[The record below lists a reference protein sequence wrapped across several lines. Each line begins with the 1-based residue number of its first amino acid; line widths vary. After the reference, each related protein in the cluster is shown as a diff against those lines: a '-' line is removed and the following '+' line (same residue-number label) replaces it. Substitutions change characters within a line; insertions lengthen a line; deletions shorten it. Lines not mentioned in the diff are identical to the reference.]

1 MPPDVTSSSPGCN
14 WVSIFSC
21 SFCFLRCGAIR
32 RKYMAANM
40 RTSGASCIRADAPPG
55 PAGEAGAAWARNRC
69 NLVIASSGVLKNLK
83 RANKPTQIHKSKPN
97 PLPPEYR
104 KLKTKS
110 ASNWSAAQSEEH
122 YGFKRWGANHFSVD
136 SEGFEKKQPLADD
149 RNIRLMDVIDEAKSM
164 GLKAPLVIRL
174 QDTLRY
180 RVTQIN
186 QAFAK
191 AIKEEG
197 YKGEYR
203 GVFPIKVNQ
212 LREVVDEIVAAGKD
226 FNYGLEAGSKPE
238 LMIALAMHEGAQR
251 LIICNGYKDD
261 DYIRL
266 ALLGRKLGKKIILVV
281 EQLAELDDIIRISQE
296 TGVKPMIGFRAKL
309 QTRGEGKWAMSTGDN
324 AKFGLNTAEILF
336 ACEKLRA
343 VKLQSCLRLV
353 HFHIGSQVPNIITI
367 KNAVI
372 EATRFYCQ
380 LAKMGF
386 PMGYL
391 DVGGGLGV
399 DYDGSRTN
407 FESSMNYSME
417 EYARDVVFNIRE
429 ICAASG
435 VAVPDIVSESGRA
448 IVAPH
453 SLLVVEVFERINKR
467 ESLGHEHQPKE
478 KHKVVEDLE
487 VMLKNKTKLGRL
499 ERFHDALQKKDEAFS
514 LFNLGYLDLEN
525 RAAAESIFWQICEQI
540 AKEGRKTGY
549 QPEELHDLNKL
560 LADQYVCNFSVFQS
574 LLDHWALKQ
583 LFPIAPLYRL
593 NERPTVNA
601 ILVDI
606 TCDSD
611 GKISSFI
618 DLQDTK
624 DYLTLH
630 PLNNKPYYL
639 GVYLTGA
646 YQDIMGD
653 LHNLFGRVNEVHVF
667 LEPDEPNGFYI
678 EEALSG
684 SRIADVIEGV
694 QYQQEDLCRKMK
706 AQIDAA
712 TKKDMVKPREGVR
725 LHELYE
731 SQMLNKTYLN
741 IVPKNGRKKKN
752 GA

>member
-1 MPPDVTSSSPGCN
+1 
-14 WVSIFSC
+14 
-21 SFCFLRCGAIR
+21 
-32 RKYMAANM
+32 
-40 RTSGASCIRADAPPG
+40 
-55 PAGEAGAAWARNRC
+55 
-69 NLVIASSGVLKNLK
+69 LK
-83 RANKPTQIHKSKPN
+83 S
-97 PLPPEYR
+97 
-104 KLKTKS
+104 KS
-110 ASNWSAAQSEEH
+110 ASAWSAAKSEEH
-122 YGFKRWGANHFSVD
+122 YGFKRWGSGHIAVD
-136 SEGFEKKQPLADD
+136 DEGFVNIRPRADD
-149 RNIRLMDVIDEAKSM
+149 RGIRVLDVVDEAVGM
-164 GLKAPLVIRL
+164 GLKAPMVIRF
-174 QDTLRY
+174 QDLLRH
-180 RVTQIN
+180 RVIAIN
-186 QAFAK
+186 ECFAK

-226 FNYGLEAGSKPE
+226 YNYGLEAGSKPE
-238 LMIALAMHEGAQR
+238 LMIALAMHEGSQR
-251 LIICNGYKDD
+251 LIICNGYKDH

-266 ALLGRKLGKKIILVV
+266 ALLGRKLGKKIIIVV
-281 EQLAELDDIIRISQE
+281 EQLAELDDIIRIAAE

-309 QTRGEGKWAMSTGDN
+309 QTRGEGKWAMSSGDN

-336 ACEKLRA
+336 ACEKLKA
-343 VKLQSCLRLV
+343 AKLGSALRLV

-367 KNAVI
+367 KNAVV

-380 LAKMGF
+380 LSRMGF

-391 DVGGGLGV
+391 DVGGGLGI

-417 EYARDVVFNIRE
+417 EYARDVVFNIHE
-429 ICAASG
+429 ICKESNI
-435 VAVPDIVSESGRA
+435 AVPDIVSESGRA

-467 ESLGHEHQPKE
+467 ESLGQQHQPKE
-478 KHKVVEDLE
+478 KHKVVTDLE
-487 VMLKNKTKLGRL
+487 VMFKNKGKLGRL
-499 ERFHDALQKKDEAFS
+499 ERFHDAIQKKEEAFS

-540 AKEGRKTGY
+540 AKEGRDSGY
-549 QPEELHDLNKL
+549 QPEELHDLNTL

-583 LFPIAPLYRL
+583 LFPIAPLHRL
-593 NERPTVNA
+593 NEKPTVNA

-618 DLQDTK
+618 DLQDVN
-624 DYLTLH
+624 DYITLH

-639 GVYLTGA
+639 GIFLTGA

-667 LEPDEPNGFYI
+667 LEDDEPNGFYI

-694 QYQQEDLCRKMK
+694 QYQQEDLCRRMK

-712 TKKDMVKPREGVR
+712 TRKDMVKPREGVR
-725 LHELYE
+725 LLELYE

-741 IVPKNGRKKKN
+741 IEPKNGRKKRTK
-752 GA
+752 

>member
-1 MPPDVTSSSPGCN
+1 MSFSSLRVDDFEKRNEHLTLVTAEKASHNPR
-14 WVSIFSC
+14 
-21 SFCFLRCGAIR
+21 LRL
-32 RKYMAANM
+32 
-40 RTSGASCIRADAPPG
+40 
-55 PAGEAGAAWARNRC
+55 PA
-69 NLVIASSGVLKNLK
+69 L
-83 RANKPTQIHKSKPN
+83 KSKIS
-97 PLPPEYR
+97 
-104 KLKTKS
+104 S
-110 ASNWSAAQSEEH
+110 AWSAAKSEEH
-122 YGFKRWGANHFSVD
+122 FGFKRWGSGHFHVD
-136 SEGFEKKQPLADD
+136 EGGFVNVQPLPEGAS
-149 RNIRLMDVIDEAKSM
+149 IRIMDVIQEAVDM
-164 GLKAPLVIRL
+164 GLRAPMVIRFQDLLRHRVL
-174 QDTLRY
+174 QLN
-180 RVTQIN
+180 QIFN
-186 QAFAK
+186 R
-191 AIKEEG
+191 AIKDEG
-197 YKGEYR
+197 YKGCYR

-212 LREVVDEIVAAGKD
+212 LREVIEEVLDAGKE

-238 LMIALAMHEGAQR
+238 LMIALAMHENNQR

-266 ALLGRKLGKKIILVV
+266 ALLGRKLGKKVILVV
-281 EQLAELDDIIRISQE
+281 EQLAEVDDIIRLSNE
-296 TGVKPMIGFRAKL
+296 TGIKPMIGIRAKL
-309 QTRGEGKWAMSTGDN
+309 LTRGEGKWAMSTGEN

-336 ACEKLRA
+336 AAEKIKA
-343 VKLQSCLRLV
+343 AKLGQCLRLI

-380 LAKMGF
+380 LHKMGF

-391 DVGGGLGV
+391 DVGGGLGI

-429 ICAASG
+429 ICRSAS
-435 VAVPDIVSESGRA
+435 VPEPDIVSESGRA
-448 IVAPH
+448 VVAPH
-453 SLLVVEVFERINKR
+453 SMLVVEVFERINKK
-467 ESLGHEHQPKE
+467 ETLGQQHQPKE
-478 KHKVVEDLE
+478 KDKVVTDLE
-487 VMLKNKTKLGRL
+487 LLLKNKPKLGRL
-499 ERFHDALQKKDEAFS
+499 ERFHDALQKKEEAFS
-514 LFNLGYLDLEN
+514 LFNLGYLDIEN

-540 AKEGRKTGY
+540 DKEGNETGY
-549 QPEELHDLNKL
+549 QPEELHDLKKL

-583 LFPIAPLYRL
+583 LFPIAPLHRL
-593 NERPTVNA
+593 KERPSVNA

-611 GKISSFI
+611 GKISSFV

-630 PLNNKPYYL
+630 PLNGKPYYL
-639 GVYLTGA
+639 GVFLTGA

-694 QYQQEDLCRKMK
+694 QYHQEELCRKMK
-706 AQIDAA
+706 AQIDNA
-712 TKKDMVKPREGVR
+712 TRKDHVKPREGVR
-725 LHELYE
+725 LLQLYE

-741 IVPKNGRKKKN
+741 IEPKKRQKT
-752 GA
+752 

>member
-1 MPPDVTSSSPGCN
+1 MKQPKSSS
-14 WVSIFSC
+14 
-21 SFCFLRCGAIR
+21 
-32 RKYMAANM
+32 
-40 RTSGASCIRADAPPG
+40 
-55 PAGEAGAAWARNRC
+55 
-69 NLVIASSGVLKNLK
+69 
-83 RANKPTQIHKSKPN
+83 
-97 PLPPEYR
+97 
-104 KLKTKS
+104 
-110 ASNWSAAQSEEH
+110 WSAAQSEEL
-122 YGFKRWGANHFSVD
+122 YGFKRWGSGHISVD
-136 SEGFEKKQPLADD
+136 DDGFVTMQPQADE
-149 RNIRLMDVIDEAKSM
+149 RSIRIVDVVNEALTM
-164 GLKAPLVIRL
+164 GLKAPMVIRF
-174 QDTLRY
+174 QDLLRH
-180 RVTQIN
+180 RVIQLN
-186 QAFAK
+186 ELFNK

-197 YKGEYR
+197 YKGSYR

-226 FNYGLEAGSKPE
+226 YNYGLEAGSKPE

-251 LIICNGYKDD
+251 LIICNGYKDH

-281 EQLAELDDIIRISQE
+281 EQLSELDEIIRLSQE
-296 TGVKPMIGFRAKL
+296 TGVKPLIGFRAKL
-309 QTRGEGKWAMSTGDN
+309 QTRGEGKWALSTGEN

-336 ACEKLRA
+336 AIEKLKA
-343 VKLQSCLRLV
+343 AKLTQSLRLV
-353 HFHIGSQVPNIITI
+353 HFHIGSQVPNILTI
-367 KNAVI
+367 KNAVV

-391 DVGGGLGV
+391 DVGGGLGI

-429 ICAASG
+429 ICNAMD
-435 VAVPDIVSESGRA
+435 VDVPDIVSESGRA

-467 ESLGHEHQPKE
+467 ESLGQQHQPEE
-478 KHKVVEDLE
+478 KHKVVQDLE
-487 VMLKNKTKLGRL
+487 TLLKNKTKLGRL

-525 RAAAESIFWQICEQI
+525 RAAAESLFWQICEQI
-540 AKEGRKTGY
+540 AKEGRKAGY
-549 QPEELHDLNKL
+549 QPEELHELNTL

-583 LFPIAPLYRL
+583 LFPIAPLHRL
-593 NERPTVNA
+593 NEKPTVNA

-611 GKISSFI
+611 GKIASFI
-618 DLQDTK
+618 DLQDVK
-624 DYLTLH
+624 DYITLH
-630 PLNNKPYYL
+630 PLNKQPYYL
-639 GVYLTGA
+639 GIFLTGA

-667 LEPDEPNGFYI
+667 LEDDEPNGFYI

-725 LHELYE
+725 LLELYE

-741 IVPKNGRKKKN
+741 IEGKGGKKRKT
-752 GA
+752 

>member
-1 MPPDVTSSSPGCN
+1 MG
-14 WVSIFSC
+14 
-21 SFCFLRCGAIR
+21 LRAPMVIR
-32 RKYMAANM
+32 FQDLLRH
-40 RTSGASCIRADAPPG
+40 R
-55 PAGEAGAAWARNRC
+55 
-69 NLVIASSGVLKNLK
+69 VLKL
-83 RANKPTQIHKSKPN
+83 
-97 PLPPEYR
+97 
-104 KLKTKS
+104 
-110 ASNWSAAQSEEH
+110 
-122 YGFKRWGANHFSVD
+122 
-136 SEGFEKKQPLADD
+136 
-149 RNIRLMDVIDEAKSM
+149 
-164 GLKAPLVIRL
+164 
-174 QDTLRY
+174 
-180 RVTQIN
+180 N
-186 QAFAK
+186 QVFAR

-197 YKGEYR
+197 YEGNYR

-212 LREVVDEIVAAGKD
+212 LREVIEEVLDAGKD

-238 LMIALAMHEGAQR
+238 LMIALAMHENNQR

-266 ALLGRKLGKKIILVV
+266 ALLGRKLGKKVILVV
-281 EQLAELDDIIRISQE
+281 EQLAEVDDIIRLYRE
-296 TGVKPMIGFRAKL
+296 TGIKPIIGIRAKL
-309 QTRGEGKWAMSTGDN
+309 LTRGEGKWAMSTGEN

-336 ACEKLRA
+336 AAEKIKA
-343 VKLQSCLRLV
+343 AKLTACLRLI

-380 LAKMGF
+380 LHKMGF

-391 DVGGGLGV
+391 DVGGGLGI

-417 EYARDVVFNIRE
+417 EYARDIVFNIRE
-429 ICAASG
+429 ICRSS
-435 VAVPDIVSESGRA
+435 AVPEPDIVSESGRA

-453 SLLVVEVFERINKR
+453 SMLVVEVFERINKK
-467 ESLGHEHQPKE
+467 ETLGQQHQPKQID
-478 KHKVVEDLE
+478 KVVTDLE
-487 VMLKNKTKLGRL
+487 ALLKNKPRLGRL
-499 ERFHDALQKKDEAFS
+499 ERFHDALQKKEEAFS
-514 LFNLGYLDLEN
+514 LFNLGYLDIEN

-540 AKEGRKTGY
+540 DKEGNESGY
-549 QPEELHDLNKL
+549 QPEELHDLKKL

-583 LFPIAPLYRL
+583 LFPITPLHRL
-593 NERPTVNA
+593 KERPSVNA

-611 GKISSFI
+611 GKISSFV

-630 PLNNKPYYL
+630 PLNGKPYYL
-639 GVYLTGA
+639 GVFLTGA

-694 QYQQEDLCRKMK
+694 QYHQEDLCRKMK
-706 AQIDAA
+706 AQIDNA
-712 TKKDMVKPREGVR
+712 TRKDHVKPREGVR
-725 LHELYE
+725 LLQIYE

-741 IVPKNGRKKKN
+741 IEPKKRQKK
-752 GA
+752 